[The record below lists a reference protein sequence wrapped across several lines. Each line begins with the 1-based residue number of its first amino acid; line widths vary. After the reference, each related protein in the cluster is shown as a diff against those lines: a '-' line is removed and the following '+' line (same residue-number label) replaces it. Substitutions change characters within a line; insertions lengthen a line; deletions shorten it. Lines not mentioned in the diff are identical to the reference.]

1 MIYCG
6 YQGCGKSTYC
16 RNNPDTTID
25 LDSSNFVKKDKWEY
39 LYVALAH
46 SLSFAGY
53 NVFISAHQVV
63 INRLIE
69 EGIVFELLIPEQN
82 PKAWRNRLEFRYN
95 INPTQANMN
104 AILDFDKNYEKDMA
118 FYETLTCKKHYISAR
133 IVTDIDTF
141 IKQHVKCYLIKG
153 RGHFSF
159 HSFNLTILISH
170 GILITS
176 SEGKH

>member
-1 MIYCG
+1 MKGAILYMIYCG

-25 LDSSNFVKKDKWEY
+25 LDSSNFVKKDKWEN

-141 IKQHVKCYLIKG
+141 IK
-153 RGHFSF
+153 
-159 HSFNLTILISH
+159 
-170 GILITS
+170 
-176 SEGKH
+176 